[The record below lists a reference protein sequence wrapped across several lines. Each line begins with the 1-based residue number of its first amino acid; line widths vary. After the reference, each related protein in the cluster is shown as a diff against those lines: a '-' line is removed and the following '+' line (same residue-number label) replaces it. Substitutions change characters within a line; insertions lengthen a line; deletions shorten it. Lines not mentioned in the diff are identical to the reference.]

1 MPPAAIS
8 RSRPTFA
15 PTGRTTASTAGACAP
30 PRPSVRAVVQRVS
43 SASVAVGGE
52 PVGSIGPGMLV
63 LLGISPADGEGEA
76 RRIAE
81 KISSLRIFD
90 DSEGRMSEPLGD
102 RGILCVSQFTLYGDV
117 RKGTRPSF
125 TAAAPPEHA

>member
-30 PRPSVRAVVQRVS
+30 PRPSGGG
-43 SASVAVGGE
+43 VARGFGSGWVGGGGE
-52 PVGSIGPGMLV
+52 PVGSIGRGMLF
-63 LLGISPADGEGEA
+63 LLGISPAEGEGEA
-76 RRIAE
+76 RQIAK

-90 DSEGRMSEPLGD
+90 DSEGRMPEP
-102 RGILCVSQFTLYGDV
+102 
-117 RKGTRPSF
+117 
-125 TAAAPPEHA
+125 